1 MKQDRKIRQHITA
14 AKGWLSRAEDS
25 LEQENAIQGDLK
37 LMLAQAELKRAQEK
51 NDKKL
56 CVRWFKRLAP
66 GALACALALGGI
78 IYAQQSEDSPSLPKQ
93 NQLTSTSLAEQ
104 ASSSGA
110 GRDKAMEAKKS
121 HQNLSEEREFDT
133 PAPPYVQIQPNEE
146 AHSEEVSNTIESR
159 PVEVESQQATSSLKN
174 VQPPPEVPAPVMQ
187 KLMQSAGSTLR
198 E

>member
-14 AKGWLSRAEDS
+14 AKGWLSQAEDS
-25 LEQENAIQGDLK
+25 LAQENAIQGDLK

-78 IYAQQSEDSPSLPKQ
+78 IYAQQAEDSQALPKP
-93 NQLTSTSLAEQ
+93 NPLTSTSLTEQ
-104 ASSSGA
+104 VSSSGT

-133 PAPPYVQIQPNEE
+133 PAYVQIQPNEE

-174 VQPPPEVPAPVMQ
+174 VQPSKVPAPAMQ

>member
-78 IYAQQSEDSPSLPKQ
+78 IYAQQSEDSLSLPKQ

-110 GRDKAMEAKKS
+110 GQDKAMEANKS
-121 HQNLSEEREFDT
+121 QQNLSEEREFDT
-133 PAPPYVQIQPNEE
+133 PDYVQIQPHEE
-146 AHSEEVSNTIESR
+146 AHLEEVSNTTESR

-174 VQPPPEVPAPVMQ
+174 VQPSEVPAPAMQ

>member
-66 GALACALALGGI
+66 GVLACALALGGI

-93 NQLTSTSLAEQ
+93 NPLTSTSLAEQ

-110 GRDKAMEAKKS
+110 GKDKAMEANKS

-133 PAPPYVQIQPNEE
+133 PAYVQIQPNEE
-146 AHSEEVSNTIESR
+146 AHSEKVSNTIESR
-159 PVEVESQQATSSLKN
+159 PVEVESQQATPSLKN
-174 VQPPPEVPAPVMQ
+174 VQPSEVPAPAMQ

>member
-78 IYAQQSEDSPSLPKQ
+78 IYAQQSEDSPSLTKQ
-93 NQLTSTSLAEQ
+93 NQLTSTSLTEQ
-104 ASSSGA
+104 GSSSGA
-110 GRDKAMEAKKS
+110 GRDKVVESKKS
-121 HQNLSEEREFDT
+121 HENLSEEREVDT
-133 PAPPYVQIQPNEE
+133 SAYVQIQPHEE
-146 AHSEEVSNTIESR
+146 AHSEEVVNTIESR
-159 PVEVESQQATSSLKN
+159 PVEVESQQAPSSLKN
-174 VQPPPEVPAPVMQ
+174 VQPSEVPAPAMQ

>member
-78 IYAQQSEDSPSLPKQ
+78 IYAQQSEDSQALPKQ
-93 NQLTSTSLAEQ
+93 NQLTSTTSLAEQ
-104 ASSSGA
+104 ASSPGA
-110 GRDKAMEAKKS
+110 GRDEAMDAPKS
-121 HQNLSEEREFDT
+121 HQNLNEEREIAISD
-133 PAPPYVQIQPNEE
+133 YVQVQSHEE

-159 PVEVESQQATSSLKN
+159 PVEVESQQAPSSLKN
-174 VQPPPEVPAPVMQ
+174 VQPSEVPAPAMQ

>member
-14 AKGWLSRAEDS
+14 AKGWLSQAEDS
-25 LEQENAIQGDLK
+25 LAQENTIQGDLK

-78 IYAQQSEDSPSLPKQ
+78 IYAQQAEDSQALPKP
-93 NQLTSTSLAEQ
+93 NPLTSTSLTEQ
-104 ASSSGA
+104 VSSSGT

-133 PAPPYVQIQPNEE
+133 HAYVQIQPNEE

-174 VQPPPEVPAPVMQ
+174 VQPSQVPAPAMQ

>member
-14 AKGWLSRAEDS
+14 AKGWLSQAEDS
-25 LEQENAIQGDLK
+25 LAQENAIQGDLK

-66 GALACALALGGI
+66 GALACALALGGL
-78 IYAQQSEDSPSLPKQ
+78 IYAQQAEDSQALPKP
-93 NQLTSTSLAEQ
+93 NPLTSTSLTEQ

-110 GRDKAMEAKKS
+110 GRDKVMEAKKS

-133 PAPPYVQIQPNEE
+133 PAYVQIQPNEE

-174 VQPPPEVPAPVMQ
+174 VQPSQVPAPAMQ

>member
-78 IYAQQSEDSPSLPKQ
+78 IYAQQSEDSQALPKQ

-110 GRDKAMEAKKS
+110 GRDKAMEANKS

-133 PAPPYVQIQPNEE
+133 PDYIQIQPNEE

-159 PVEVESQQATSSLKN
+159 PVEVESQQATPSLKN
-174 VQPPPEVPAPVMQ
+174 VQPSQVPAPAMQ

>member
-14 AKGWLSRAEDS
+14 AKAWLSRAEDS

-66 GALACALALGGI
+66 GALACVLALGGI
-78 IYAQQSEDSPSLPKQ
+78 IYAQQSEDSSSLPKQ
-93 NQLTSTSLAEQ
+93 NQLTSTSLTEQ

-110 GRDKAMEAKKS
+110 GRDKVVESQKS
-121 HQNLSEEREFDT
+121 HENLSEEREVDT
-133 PAPPYVQIQPNEE
+133 SAYVQIQPNEE
-146 AHSEEVSNTIESR
+146 AHSEEVANTIESR
-159 PVEVESQQATSSLKN
+159 PVEVESQQAPSSLKN
-174 VQPPPEVPAPVMQ
+174 VQPSEVPAPAMQ
-187 KLMQSAGSTLR
+187 KLMQSAGSKLR

>member
-14 AKGWLSRAEDS
+14 AKGWLSQAEDS
-25 LEQENAIQGDLK
+25 LAQENTIQGDLK

-78 IYAQQSEDSPSLPKQ
+78 IYAQQAEDSQALPKP
-93 NQLTSTSLAEQ
+93 NPLTSTSLTEQ

-110 GRDKAMEAKKS
+110 GRDKVMEAKKS

-133 PAPPYVQIQPNEE
+133 PAYVQIQPNEE

-174 VQPPPEVPAPVMQ
+174 VQPSQVPAPAMQ

>member
-1 MKQDRKIRQHITA
+1 MKQDREIRQHITA

-78 IYAQQSEDSPSLPKQ
+78 IYAQQAEDSPSLPKQ
-93 NQLTSTSLAEQ
+93 NPLTSNSLAEQ
-104 ASSSGA
+104 ASSTGA
-110 GRDKAMEAKKS
+110 GREKAMEAKKS
-121 HQNLSEEREFDT
+121 QQNLSEDREFDT
-133 PAPPYVQIQPNEE
+133 PAYVQTQPNEE
-146 AHSEEVSNTIESR
+146 AHSEEVSDTIESR
-159 PVEVESQQATSSLKN
+159 PVEVESQQAASSLKN
-174 VQPPPEVPAPVMQ
+174 VQPSEVPAPAMQ

>member
-1 MKQDRKIRQHITA
+1 MKQDREIRQHITA

-78 IYAQQSEDSPSLPKQ
+78 IYAQQAEDSSSLPKQ
-93 NQLTSTSLAEQ
+93 NPLTSNSLAEQ
-104 ASSSGA
+104 ASSTGA
-110 GRDKAMEAKKS
+110 GRDKAMEARES
-121 HQNLSEEREFDT
+121 QQNFSEERKFDT
-133 PAPPYVQIQPNEE
+133 PAYVQTQPNEE
-146 AHSEEVSNTIESR
+146 AHSEEVSDTIESR
-159 PVEVESQQATSSLKN
+159 PVEVESQQAASSLKN
-174 VQPPPEVPAPVMQ
+174 VQPSEVPAPAMQ

>member
-25 LEQENAIQGDLK
+25 LEQENDIQGDLK

-66 GALACALALGGI
+66 GALACVLALGGI

-93 NQLTSTSLAEQ
+93 KPLTSTSLAEQ

-110 GRDKAMEAKKS
+110 GRDKAMEANKS

-133 PAPPYVQIQPNEE
+133 PDYVQIQPNEE
-146 AHSEEVSNTIESR
+146 AHLEEVSNTTESR

-174 VQPPPEVPAPVMQ
+174 VQPSEVPAPAMQ
-187 KLMQSAGSTLR
+187 KLMQSAGRPLR

>member
-25 LEQENAIQGDLK
+25 LEQENDIQGDLK

-110 GRDKAMEAKKS
+110 GKDKAMEAKKS

-133 PAPPYVQIQPNEE
+133 PAYVQIQPNEE

-159 PVEVESQQATSSLKN
+159 PVEVESQQATPSLKN
-174 VQPPPEVPAPVMQ
+174 VQPSQVPAPAMQ

>member
-78 IYAQQSEDSPSLPKQ
+78 IYAQQAEDSPSLPKQ
-93 NQLTSTSLAEQ
+93 NPLTSTSLAEQ
-104 ASSSGA
+104 ASSTGA

-133 PAPPYVQIQPNEE
+133 PAYVQIQPNEE
-146 AHSEEVSNTIESR
+146 AHLEEVSHTIESR
-159 PVEVESQQATSSLKN
+159 PVEVESQQATPSLKN
-174 VQPPPEVPAPVMQ
+174 VQPSQVPAPAMQ

>member
-78 IYAQQSEDSPSLPKQ
+78 IYAQQSEDSLSLTKQ
-93 NQLTSTSLAEQ
+93 NQLTSTSLTEQ

-110 GRDKAMEAKKS
+110 GRDKATESKKS
-121 HQNLSEEREFDT
+121 HENPSEERDFDT
-133 PAPPYVQIQPNEE
+133 TAYVQIQHNEE

-159 PVEVESQQATSSLKN
+159 PVEVESQQAPSSLKN
-174 VQPPPEVPAPVMQ
+174 VQPSEVPAPAMQ

>member
-78 IYAQQSEDSPSLPKQ
+78 IYAQQSEDSPSLTKQ
-93 NQLTSTSLAEQ
+93 NQLTSTSLREQ
-104 ASSSGA
+104 GSSSGA
-110 GRDKAMEAKKS
+110 GRDKVVESKKS
-121 HQNLSEEREFDT
+121 HENLSEERELDT
-133 PAPPYVQIQPNEE
+133 SAYVQIQPNEE
-146 AHSEEVSNTIESR
+146 EHSEEVANTIESR
-159 PVEVESQQATSSLKN
+159 PVEVESQQAPSSLKN
-174 VQPPPEVPAPVMQ
+174 VQPSEVPAPAMQ
-187 KLMQSAGSTLR
+187 KLMQSAGSKLR

>member
-25 LEQENAIQGDLK
+25 LEQENTIQGDLK

-66 GALACALALGGI
+66 GVLACALALGGI

-93 NQLTSTSLAEQ
+93 NPLTSTSLAEQ

-110 GRDKAMEAKKS
+110 GRDKAMEANKS
-121 HQNLSEEREFDT
+121 QQNLSEEREFDT
-133 PAPPYVQIQPNEE
+133 PAYVQIHPHEE
-146 AHSEEVSNTIESR
+146 AHSEEVSNTTESR

-174 VQPPPEVPAPVMQ
+174 VQPSEVPAPAMQ

>member
-25 LEQENAIQGDLK
+25 LEQENTIQGDLK

-66 GALACALALGGI
+66 GVLACALALGGI

-93 NQLTSTSLAEQ
+93 NPLTSTSLAEQ

-110 GRDKAMEAKKS
+110 GRDKAMEANKS
-121 HQNLSEEREFDT
+121 QQNLSEEREFDT
-133 PAPPYVQIQPNEE
+133 PAYVQIHPHEE
-146 AHSEEVSNTIESR
+146 AHSEEVSNTTESR

-174 VQPPPEVPAPVMQ
+174 IQPSQVPAPAMQ

>member
-78 IYAQQSEDSPSLPKQ
+78 IYAQQAEDSPSLPKQ
-93 NQLTSTSLAEQ
+93 NPLTSTSLAEQ

-110 GRDKAMEAKKS
+110 GRDKAMEANKS

-133 PAPPYVQIQPNEE
+133 HAYVQIQPNEE
-146 AHSEEVSNTIESR
+146 AHLEEVSNTIESR
-159 PVEVESQQATSSLKN
+159 PVEVESQQATPSLKN
-174 VQPPPEVPAPVMQ
+174 VQPSQVPAPAMQ

>member
-14 AKGWLSRAEDS
+14 AKGWLSQAEDS
-25 LEQENAIQGDLK
+25 LAQENTIQGDLK

-78 IYAQQSEDSPSLPKQ
+78 IYAQQAEDSQALPKP
-93 NQLTSTSLAEQ
+93 NPLTSTSLTEQ
-104 ASSSGA
+104 VSSSGT

-133 PAPPYVQIQPNEE
+133 PAYVQIQPNEE
-146 AHSEEVSNTIESR
+146 AHSEKVSNTIESR

-174 VQPPPEVPAPVMQ
+174 VQPSQVPAPAMQ

>member
-25 LEQENAIQGDLK
+25 LEQENDIQGDLK

-78 IYAQQSEDSPSLPKQ
+78 IYAQQSDDSPSLPKQ

-110 GRDKAMEAKKS
+110 GRDKAMEANKS

-133 PAPPYVQIQPNEE
+133 PAYVQIQPNEE
-146 AHSEEVSNTIESR
+146 AHSEEVSNTTESR

-174 VQPPPEVPAPVMQ
+174 VQPSEVPAPAMQ

>member
-14 AKGWLSRAEDS
+14 AKGWLSQAEDS
-25 LEQENAIQGDLK
+25 LAQENAIQGDLK

-78 IYAQQSEDSPSLPKQ
+78 IYAQQAEDSQALPKP
-93 NQLTSTSLAEQ
+93 NPLTSTSLTEQ
-104 ASSSGA
+104 VSSSGT

-133 PAPPYVQIQPNEE
+133 PAYVQIQPNEE
-146 AHSEEVSNTIESR
+146 AHSEGVSNTIESR

-174 VQPPPEVPAPVMQ
+174 VQPSQVPAPAMQ

>member
-78 IYAQQSEDSPSLPKQ
+78 IYAQQSEDSPSLPKE
-93 NQLTSTSLAEQ
+93 NQFSTSLVEQ
-104 ASSSGA
+104 ASSTGA
-110 GRDKAMEAKKS
+110 GKDKAVESMKS
-121 HQNLSEEREFDT
+121 QPKPSEEREAY
-133 PAPPYVQIQPNEE
+133 APVYVQVQPHEE
-146 AHSEEVSNTIESR
+146 AHSEEVANTIESR
-159 PVEVESQQATSSLKN
+159 PVEVESRQATSSLKN
-174 VQPPPEVPAPVMQ
+174 VQPSEVSAPAMQ

>member
-78 IYAQQSEDSPSLPKQ
+78 IYAQQAEDSPSLPKQ
-93 NQLTSTSLAEQ
+93 NPLTSTSLAEQ

-110 GRDKAMEAKKS
+110 GRDKAMEAKES
-121 HQNLSEEREFDT
+121 QQNLSEEREFDT
-133 PAPPYVQIQPNEE
+133 PAPAYVQIQPNEE
-146 AHSEEVSNTIESR
+146 AHSEEVSNTIENR

-174 VQPPPEVPAPVMQ
+174 VQPSEVPAPAMQ

>member
-1 MKQDRKIRQHITA
+1 MKQDREIRQHITA

-78 IYAQQSEDSPSLPKQ
+78 IYAQQAEDSPSLPKQ
-93 NQLTSTSLAEQ
+93 NPLTSNSLAEQ
-104 ASSSGA
+104 ASSTGG

-121 HQNLSEEREFDT
+121 QQNLSEEREFDT
-133 PAPPYVQIQPNEE
+133 PAYVQTQPNEE
-146 AHSEEVSNTIESR
+146 AHSEEVSDTIESR
-159 PVEVESQQATSSLKN
+159 PVEVESQQAASSLKN
-174 VQPPPEVPAPVMQ
+174 VQPSEVPAPAMQ

>member
-1 MKQDRKIRQHITA
+1 MKQDREIRQHITA

-93 NQLTSTSLAEQ
+93 NPLTSTSLVEQ
-104 ASSSGA
+104 ASSTGA
-110 GRDKAMEAKKS
+110 GRDKAMEAKES
-121 HQNLSEEREFDT
+121 QQNLSEERKFDT
-133 PAPPYVQIQPNEE
+133 PAYVQIQPNEE
-146 AHSEEVSNTIESR
+146 AHSEEVSDTIESR
-159 PVEVESQQATSSLKN
+159 PVEVESQQAASSLKN
-174 VQPPPEVPAPVMQ
+174 VQPSEVPAPAMQ

>member
-78 IYAQQSEDSPSLPKQ
+78 IYAQQSEESPSLTKQ
-93 NQLTSTSLAEQ
+93 NQLTSTSLTEQ
-104 ASSSGA
+104 ASSSSA
-110 GRDKAMEAKKS
+110 GRDKVVESKKS
-121 HQNLSEEREFDT
+121 HENLSEEREVDT
-133 PAPPYVQIQPNEE
+133 TAYVQIQHNEE

-159 PVEVESQQATSSLKN
+159 PVEVESQQAASSLKN
-174 VQPPPEVPAPVMQ
+174 VQPSEVPAPAMQ
-187 KLMQSAGSTLR
+187 KLMQSAGSKLR

>member
-1 MKQDRKIRQHITA
+1 MKQDREIRQHITA

-78 IYAQQSEDSPSLPKQ
+78 IYAQQAEDSPSLPKQ
-93 NQLTSTSLAEQ
+93 NPLTSNSLAEQ
-104 ASSSGA
+104 ASSTGA
-110 GRDKAMEAKKS
+110 GRDKAMEARES
-121 HQNLSEEREFDT
+121 QQNLSEDREFDT
-133 PAPPYVQIQPNEE
+133 PAYVQTQPNEE
-146 AHSEEVSNTIESR
+146 AHSEEVSDTIESR
-159 PVEVESQQATSSLKN
+159 PVEVESQQAASSLKN
-174 VQPPPEVPAPVMQ
+174 VQPSEVPAPAMQ

>member
-25 LEQENAIQGDLK
+25 LEQENTIQGDLK

-66 GALACALALGGI
+66 GVLACALALGGI

-93 NQLTSTSLAEQ
+93 NPLTSTSLAEQ

-110 GRDKAMEAKKS
+110 GRDKAMEANKS
-121 HQNLSEEREFDT
+121 QQNLSEEREFDT
-133 PAPPYVQIQPNEE
+133 PAYVQIHPHEE
-146 AHSEEVSNTIESR
+146 AHSEEVSNTTESR
-159 PVEVESQQATSSLKN
+159 PVEVESQQAASSLKN
-174 VQPPPEVPAPVMQ
+174 VQPSEVPAPAMQ

>member
-78 IYAQQSEDSPSLPKQ
+78 IYAQQSEESSSLTKQ
-93 NQLTSTSLAEQ
+93 NQLTSTSLTEQ

-110 GRDKAMEAKKS
+110 GRDTVVESKKS
-121 HQNLSEEREFDT
+121 HENFSEEREVDT
-133 PAPPYVQIQPNEE
+133 SAYVQIQPNEE
-146 AHSEEVSNTIESR
+146 AHSEEVANTIESR
-159 PVEVESQQATSSLKN
+159 PVEVESQQAPSSLKN
-174 VQPPPEVPAPVMQ
+174 VQPSEVPAPAMQ
-187 KLMQSAGSTLR
+187 KLMQSAGSKLR

>member
-14 AKGWLSRAEDS
+14 AKGWLSQAEDS
-25 LEQENAIQGDLK
+25 LAQENAIQGDLK

-78 IYAQQSEDSPSLPKQ
+78 IYAQQAEDSQALPKP
-93 NQLTSTSLAEQ
+93 NPLTSTSLTEQ

-133 PAPPYVQIQPNEE
+133 PAYVQIQPNEE

-174 VQPPPEVPAPVMQ
+174 VQPSQVPAPAMQ

>member
-78 IYAQQSEDSPSLPKQ
+78 IYAQQSEDSSSLTKQ
-93 NQLTSTSLAEQ
+93 NQLTSTSLTEQ

-110 GRDKAMEAKKS
+110 GRDKVVESEKS
-121 HQNLSEEREFDT
+121 HENLSEERELDT
-133 PAPPYVQIQPNEE
+133 TAYVQIQHNEE

-159 PVEVESQQATSSLKN
+159 PVEVESQQAPSSLKN
-174 VQPPPEVPAPVMQ
+174 IQPSEVPAPAMQ
-187 KLMQSAGSTLR
+187 KLMQSAGSKLR

>member
-78 IYAQQSEDSPSLPKQ
+78 IYAQQSEESPSLTKQ
-93 NQLTSTSLAEQ
+93 NQLTSTSLTEQ
-104 ASSSGA
+104 ASSSSA
-110 GRDKAMEAKKS
+110 GTDKATESKKS
-121 HQNLSEEREFDT
+121 HENLSEEREVDT
-133 PAPPYVQIQPNEE
+133 TAYVQIQHNEE
-146 AHSEEVSNTIESR
+146 AHSEEVSNTIENR
-159 PVEVESQQATSSLKN
+159 PVEVESQQAPSSLKS
-174 VQPPPEVPAPVMQ
+174 VQPSEVPAPAMQ

>member
-25 LEQENAIQGDLK
+25 LEQENDIQGDLK

-110 GRDKAMEAKKS
+110 GQDKAMEANKS

-133 PAPPYVQIQPNEE
+133 PDYVQIQPNEE
-146 AHSEEVSNTIESR
+146 AHLEEVSNTTESR

-174 VQPPPEVPAPVMQ
+174 VQPSEVPAPAMQ

>member
-78 IYAQQSEDSPSLPKQ
+78 IYAQQAEDRPSLPKH
-93 NQLTSTSLAEQ
+93 NPLTSTSLAEQ

-110 GRDKAMEAKKS
+110 GGDKAMEAKKS
-121 HQNLSEEREFDT
+121 HQNLSEERKFDT
-133 PAPPYVQIQPNEE
+133 PAYVQIQPNEE

-159 PVEVESQQATSSLKN
+159 TVEVESQQATSSLKN
-174 VQPPPEVPAPVMQ
+174 VQPSEVPAPAMQ

>member
-78 IYAQQSEDSPSLPKQ
+78 IYAQQSEDSSSLTKQ
-93 NQLTSTSLAEQ
+93 NQLTSTSLTEQ
-104 ASSSGA
+104 ASSSSA
-110 GRDKAMEAKKS
+110 GRDKVVESKKS
-121 HQNLSEEREFDT
+121 HENLSEERELDT
-133 PAPPYVQIQPNEE
+133 SAYVQIQPNEE
-146 AHSEEVSNTIESR
+146 EHSEEVANTIESR
-159 PVEVESQQATSSLKN
+159 PVEVESQQAPSSLKN
-174 VQPPPEVPAPVMQ
+174 VQPSEAPEPAMQ

>member
-78 IYAQQSEDSPSLPKQ
+78 IYAQQSEDSSSLTKQ
-93 NQLTSTSLAEQ
+93 NQLTSTSLTEQ

-110 GRDKAMEAKKS
+110 GRDKATESKKS
-121 HQNLSEEREFDT
+121 HENLSEEREVDT
-133 PAPPYVQIQPNEE
+133 SAYVQIQPNEE
-146 AHSEEVSNTIESR
+146 EHSEEVANTIESR
-159 PVEVESQQATSSLKN
+159 PVEVESQQAPSSLKN
-174 VQPPPEVPAPVMQ
+174 VQPSEVPAPAMQ
-187 KLMQSAGSTLR
+187 KLMQSAGSKLR

>member
-14 AKGWLSRAEDS
+14 AKGWLSQAEDS
-25 LEQENAIQGDLK
+25 LAQENAIQGDLK

-78 IYAQQSEDSPSLPKQ
+78 IYAQQAEDSQALLKSNP
-93 NQLTSTSLAEQ
+93 LTSTSLTEQ
-104 ASSSGA
+104 ASSSSA

-121 HQNLSEEREFDT
+121 HQNLSEERDFDT
-133 PAPPYVQIQPNEE
+133 PAYVQIQPNEE

-174 VQPPPEVPAPVMQ
+174 VQPSQVPAPAMQ